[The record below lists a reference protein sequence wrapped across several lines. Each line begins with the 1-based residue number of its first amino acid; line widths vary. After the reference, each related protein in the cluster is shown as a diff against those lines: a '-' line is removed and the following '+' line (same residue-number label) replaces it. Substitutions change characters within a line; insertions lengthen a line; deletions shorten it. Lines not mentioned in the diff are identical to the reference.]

1 MNKIRGAYACVAMLA
16 GYGII
21 GFRDPN
27 GIRPLLFGEKLMLM
41 MVQKL
46 YVSFGISSFKAHGFN
61 NFKDVK
67 PGEAVIITKTGE
79 YEFKQVV
86 EPKFCSGYF

>member
-1 MNKIRGAYACVAMLA
+1 MLA
-16 GYGII
+16 SESVV
-21 GFRDPN
+21 
-27 GIRPLLFGEKLMLM
+27 L
-41 MVQKL
+41 
-46 YVSFGISSFKAHGFN
+46 KAHGFN

-86 EPKFCSGYF
+86 EPKFLLRIF

>member
-1 MNKIRGAYACVAMLA
+1 MLA
-16 GYGII
+16 SESVV
-21 GFRDPN
+21 
-27 GIRPLLFGEKLMLM
+27 L
-41 MVQKL
+41 
-46 YVSFGISSFKAHGFN
+46 KAHGFN

-86 EPKFCSGYF
+86 EPKIFARIFLNTFILLDLIVY